1 MRLSVAL
8 AVVAASAVLAGPLL
22 AADDPIEA
30 RQDIMQNNQDAAKIA
45 FDMAQ
50 GRTPFDAAKA
60 AAAMKTLQDD
70 MTELITLFPPGSDKG
85 DTAAMPAVFTNFED
99 FKVKAAKLSADAKIS
114 EQAAAKGL
122 DAFKATLNAVGQDCQ
137 SCHDLYRKKRN

>member
-30 RQDIMQNNQDAAKIA
+30 RQDIMQKNQDAAKIA
-45 FDMAQ
+45 FDMAA

-60 AAAMKTLQDD
+60 AAAMKTLQED
-70 MTELITLFPPGSDKG
+70 MVVLVTLFPPGSDKG
-85 DTAAMPAVFTNFED
+85 DTAALPAVFTNFDD
-99 FKVKAAKLSADAKIS
+99 FKARAAKLGADAK
-114 EQAAAKGL
+114 AAQDATAKGL
-122 DAFKATLNAVGQDCQ
+122 DGFKATLSPIGQGCQ
-137 SCHDLYRKKRN
+137 GCHDLYRKKS

>member
-22 AADDPIEA
+22 AAGDPIEA
-30 RQDIMQNNQDAAKIA
+30 RQDVMQNNQDAAKIA
-45 FDMAQ
+45 FDMIQ

-85 DTAAMPAVFTNFED
+85 DTAATPAVFTNFED
-99 FKVKAAKLSADAKIS
+99 FKAKAAKLSADAKIS
-114 EQAAAKGL
+114 EEAAAKGL
-122 DAFKATLNAVGQDCQ
+122 DAFKATLRAIGEDCN
-137 SCHDLYRKKRN
+137 SCHELYRKKRS